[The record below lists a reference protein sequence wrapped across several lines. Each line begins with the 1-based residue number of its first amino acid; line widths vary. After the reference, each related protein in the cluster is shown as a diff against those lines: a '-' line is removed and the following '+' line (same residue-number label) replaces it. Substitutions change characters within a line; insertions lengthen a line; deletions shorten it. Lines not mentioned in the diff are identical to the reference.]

1 MFLKFIANY
10 MVILPFEL
18 SYSFQ
23 AYEVSSYEN
32 LFILLVHI
40 YEMSSS
46 YTWCNSYKLT
56 HFLHCRFLRNLTVKK
71 TSSNAIVFYF
81 IT

>member
-32 LFILLVHI
+32 LFILHVDSTTWDLVI
-40 YEMSSS
+40 LLGFVNNGS
-46 YTWCNSYKLT
+46 LGI
-56 HFLHCRFLRNLTVKK
+56 FLN
-71 TSSNAIVFYF
+71 
-81 IT
+81 

>member
-18 SYSFQ
+18 SYSFL

-32 LFILLVHI
+32 LFILHVDSTRWDLVI
-40 YEMSSS
+40 LLGFVNNGS
-46 YTWCNSYKLT
+46 LGI
-56 HFLHCRFLRNLTVKK
+56 FLN
-71 TSSNAIVFYF
+71 
-81 IT
+81 

>member
-23 AYEVSSYEN
+23 AYEVSSYQN
-32 LFILLVHI
+32 LFILHVDSTTWDLVI
-40 YEMSSS
+40 LLGFVNNGS
-46 YTWCNSYKLT
+46 LGI
-56 HFLHCRFLRNLTVKK
+56 FLN
-71 TSSNAIVFYF
+71 
-81 IT
+81 